1 MKYIIFDQN
10 GLELPVVFPEMI
22 GHDSMKNVFGN
33 CPVVSAG
40 FCRFYYDRDCDST
53 IAACWGESVSLGVK
67 SREEDIRILANVNE
81 NY

>member
-40 FCRFYYDRDCDST
+40 FCRFHAQDVGVV
-53 IAACWGESVSLGVK
+53 IACWGESVSLGVK
-67 SREEDIRILANVNE
+67 SRLEDSEVLSRVNE